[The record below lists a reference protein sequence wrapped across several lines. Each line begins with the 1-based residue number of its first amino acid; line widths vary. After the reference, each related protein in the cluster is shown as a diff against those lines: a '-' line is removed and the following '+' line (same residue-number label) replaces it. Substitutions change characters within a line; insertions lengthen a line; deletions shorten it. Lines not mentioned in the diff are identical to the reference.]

1 MSLDPDE
8 TPTEPKIGWVNKH
21 LHRYLESDG
30 AEGHEWKPGVPTLLL
45 TTLGRKSGKP
55 YRTPLIY
62 GRDGDNYVVMASYGG
77 APKDPDWY
85 VNLAADPDVII
96 QVGPDVMRA
105 TASTIGDDRRDE
117 VWATMAAVW
126 PDYDKYAT
134 KTDRKIPLV
143 LLEPVTD

>member
-1 MSLDPDE
+1 MSLDPAQ
-8 TPTEPKIGWVNKH
+8 TPSEPKIGWVNKH
-21 LHRYLESDG
+21 LHRYLESNG

-62 GRDGDNYVVMASYGG
+62 GRDGDRYVVMASYGG

-85 VNLAADPDVII
+85 LNLAADPDVII
-96 QVGPDVMRA
+96 QVGPDVMPAR
-105 TASTIGDDRRDE
+105 ASTVGDDRRDE
-117 VWATMAAVW
+117 LWATMAAVW
-126 PDYDKYAT
+126 PAYDEYAT

-143 LLEPVTD
+143 LLTPAAS